1 MIMVRAIIRPEKTDA
16 VMAGLLEAGYPAVTR
31 ISVHGRGKQRGLK
44 VGEVTYDELSKELL
58 LFVIPEKDKE
68 YVINIVLEKAK
79 TGAKGNYGDGKV
91 FVSPVDEVY
100 TISSGVKEV

>member
-1 MIMVRAIIRPEKTDA
+1 MSNYIKEMNIEITIQRA
-16 VMAGLLEAGYPAVTR
+16 LEAKRLIREITPGI
-31 ISVHGRGKQRGLK
+31 ISVEGSGIQCQAGFFK
-44 VGEVTYDELSKELL
+44 ELS
-58 LFVIPEKDKE
+58 KDKE